1 VTRAVSGAVLSALVI
16 VCLAGCGGKGHGSS
30 GPTPL
35 TKAAYDRQM
44 TAIGRSLGEAF
55 APVGAA
61 TTAPEAQAALST
73 VEGEL
78 TSLQEKARAITAP
91 TPLTADQALLVTA
104 FGEIR
109 SELNPLIAKLRS
121 GDLQALNSITSL
133 KGIKDLATAVHA
145 ISKAGY
151 SIEG

>member
-1 VTRAVSGAVLSALVI
+1 VTRAVSGAVLGALAI
-16 VCLAGCGGKGHGSS
+16 VCLVGCGGNGSKSS
-30 GPTPL
+30 GPEPL
-35 TKAAYDRQM
+35 SKAAYDRQM
-44 TAIGRSLGEAF
+44 TAIGRSLGTAF

-61 TTAPEAQAALST
+61 TTAQEAQAALST

-78 TSLQEKARAITAP
+78 TSLENKARRITPP
-91 TPLTADQALLVTA
+91 TPLAADQALLVTA

-109 SELNPLIAKLRS
+109 SELNPLITKLKS
-121 GDLQALNSITSL
+121 GELQAVNSIASL

-151 SIEG
+151 NIEG